1 MNSNTNDNTI
11 DIATIMLQSNTT
23 TTTIDWSDHTSESSI
38 FDSSYTYS
46 NDKYSC
52 VKEFYHIHLVFNYL
66 IFVSGLVCLVS
77 RLIPASNK
85 YHIHAWSGRIY
96 ILSMLWSTSASL
108 LINNEGLPVAVLVS
122 FVAVM
127 GGLTIGWI
135 VIIVHKQMINNQATV
150 IVQKKLIENMKR
162 DGDEDGTNDTT
173 TTDLNLND
181 MMNDATMEIV
191 KSKTFVQ
198 RFFSLKSMHGILFF
212 VSWMQIAGRIF
223 NSGDGEFSCRS
234 YPVYKPIE
242 APHIPDEAFVEGYDQ
257 NRLKLMNVHDPNWEA
272 LPWSGGPVQWSL
284 LIILASAVMA
294 IIVHNF
300 EKTLKQHKKTQ
311 TQRHKNFKKTISRAI
326 NQNMIFNMNDNTS
339 DIATMAIIGGILFS
353 LFFTWLASSSKTNT
367 EVTSPVEGTKPMI
380 EEQNQ
385 EEDEEVEL
393 TMGNNNNNNIN
404 YDSTNASDDASLNN
418 TEDDNITALSSSSSS
433 LSLSSS

>member
-294 IIVHNF
+294 II
-300 EKTLKQHKKTQ
+300 
-311 TQRHKNFKKTISRAI
+311 
-326 NQNMIFNMNDNTS
+326 
-339 DIATMAIIGGILFS
+339 GGILFS

>member
-1 MNSNTNDNTI
+1 MNSKTNDNTI

-23 TTTIDWSDHTSESSI
+23 TTTIDWSDHTSDSSI

-52 VKEFYHIHLVFNYL
+52 VQEFYHIHLVFNYL

-85 YHIHAWSGRIY
+85 YHIHAWLGRIY
-96 ILSMLWSTSASL
+96 ILAMLWSTSASL

-135 VIIVHKQMINNQATV
+135 VIIIHKQMINNQATV
-150 IVQKKLIENMKR
+150 IVQQKLIENMKKR
-162 DGDEDGTNDTT
+162 GSSGDEDGTNDTTT

-257 NRLKLMNVHDPNWEA
+257 NRLKLMNVHDPNY
-272 LPWSGGPVQWSL
+272 
-284 LIILASAVMA
+284 
-294 IIVHNF
+294 
-300 EKTLKQHKKTQ
+300 KTKK
-311 TQRHKNFKKTISRAI
+311 KKK
-326 NQNMIFNMNDNTS
+326 M
-339 DIATMAIIGGILFS
+339 
-353 LFFTWLASSSKTNT
+353 K
-367 EVTSPVEGTKPMI
+367 K
-380 EEQNQ
+380 
-385 EEDEEVEL
+385 
-393 TMGNNNNNNIN
+393 
-404 YDSTNASDDASLNN
+404 
-418 TEDDNITALSSSSSS
+418 
-433 LSLSSS
+433 